1 MRIQVF
7 DIGNSHLK
15 CDIWDFTHS
24 TSPPNLIFSNHTPTS
39 RDMSDNLEVIQSY
52 YDRNEKDAVI
62 ILSMSD
68 SIVYESPEGYIR
80 WIPAGEPTHPYARL
94 ETKPPYRE
102 TGKPHRE
109 VLDGCFNQ
117 LRMVMT
123 QLRTNNFFKSRILPF
138 SGYVAAHLA
147 EDKAFNKWDITHA
160 SNSGV
165 FSYQLPSNDKRF
177 PNSGWHPCIDDI
189 IEAGYI
195 DRQIVRSNHILV
207 APDNTPIF
215 VGGHDTTFA
224 NALDIPY
231 STKPYISCGTWL
243 TVSVE
248 SSVRPN
254 WKDEGARYII
264 APNGAVLKQLC
275 FESPQTESGKIDA
288 VKRIQDFLTKNL
300 VGNTPITLFGAWRK
314 TLSELINDRELDRH
328 IIMTHGDY
336 LTEQAALWT
345 LKKLHPF

>member
-15 CDIWDFTHS
+15 CDIWDFTHP
-24 TSPPNLIFSNHTPTS
+24 TSPPNLIYSNHTPTS
-39 RDMSDNLEVIQSY
+39 RDMKDNLEVIQSY
-52 YDRNEKDAVI
+52 YDRNKKEAVI
-62 ILSMSD
+62 VLSMSD
-68 SIVYESPEGYIR
+68 SIVYESPEGKPI

-123 QLRTNNFFKSRILPF
+123 QMRSNNFYKSRILPF

-147 EDKAFNKWDITHA
+147 GDKKFNKWDITHA

-165 FSYQLPSNDKRF
+165 FSYQLPSNDERF
-177 PNSGWHPCIDDI
+177 PKSGWHPCIEDI

-195 DRQIVRSNHILV
+195 NREIVKSDHILI
-207 APDNTPIF
+207 AKDGTPIL

-243 TVSVE
+243 TASVE

-275 FESPQTESGKIDA
+275 FESAQTDEGKVNA
-288 VKRIQDFLTKNL
+288 AKRIQDFLTKHTD
-300 VGNTPITLFGAWRK
+300 GNVPITIFGRWRK
-314 TLSELINDRELDRH
+314 TFRELINDEILDRP
-328 IIMTHGDY
+328 ILMTHNNY
-336 LTEQAALWT
+336 LTEQAAVYALEN
-345 LKKLHPF
+345 L